1 MGLLD
6 GGVNRIFGR
15 AFAAIYLDGSLI
27 NRTLTDDGLGTIT
40 AFEASAVPIK
50 YQIEQLTET
59 QRASPD
65 YRATDVRVFI
75 LDAGLT
81 INSDSR
87 LVLGGVTYRVAP
99 DIRRDPA
106 NAYFDVRAVLQ

>member
-6 GGVNRIFGR
+6 GGVKRILGR
-15 AFAAIYLDGSLI
+15 AFAAFYLNGFLI
-27 NRTLTDDGLGTIT
+27 NRTLSDDGLGTIT
-40 AFEASAVPIK
+40 AVDASPVAIK

-59 QRASPD
+59 QRAAPD
-65 YRATDVRVFI
+65 YRATDLRVFI

-99 DIRRDPA
+99 DIRRDSA